1 MTLTLD
7 RPAPVRSGRL
17 LAAAQLTGSLG
28 DGAFLTCSVL
38 FFTRIVGLSPAQVG
52 LGLTL
57 GWAVGSVAGVPLG
70 HLADRHGARGSAV
83 LLALATSASILT
95 FPLVR
100 TPLLFVLAACLYG
113 SCQTGLAAVRQALL
127 AALADPERRTR
138 VRAHLQSAGN
148 AGLAV
153 GAGLGGLALSAD
165 TAPAYLT
172 VFALDAAGFVVT
184 AVLLHRLPAVA
195 RTSSPRAGEPKLAVL
210 RDRPYALVTLLNAV
224 LLLRMPLLSVAIPL
238 WIVERTAAPGWTVSA
253 LFVLNTVMVVLLQVR
268 VAGRL
273 ANIGAAARMV
283 RRSGVLLFASCAAF
297 ALSAFGTSPWIAF
310 AALVVGAVVQVFG
323 EMLQSA
329 GTWEI
334 GFALAP
340 ADRQG
345 QYQGFFGTGV
355 SVARAA
361 GPVLLSTVVIGWGL
375 PGWLLLGAVFL
386 GAGWAMGP
394 AVRWARA
401 TAGARPAPQ
410 GGLGCV

>member
-1 MTLTLD
+1 MTLTVD
-7 RPAPVRSGRL
+7 RPAPPRSGRL
-17 LAAAQLTGSLG
+17 LAAAQLAGSLG
-28 DGAFLTCSVL
+28 DG
-38 FFTRIVGLSPAQVG
+38 TRIVGLSPAQVG

-95 FPLVR
+95 FLLVR

-138 VRAHLQSAGN
+138 IRARLQSAGN

-172 VFALDAAGFVVT
+172 VFVLDALGFVVT
-184 AVLLHRLPAVA
+184 AALMLALPSVPASA
-195 RTSSPRAGEPKLAVL
+195 PRTGEPKLAVL

-238 WIVERTAAPGWTVSA
+238 WIVERTSAPGWAVSA
-253 LFVLNTVMVVLLQVR
+253 LFVLNTVVVVLLQVR

-273 ANIGAAARMV
+273 ASIGAAARMV
-283 RRSGVLLFASCAAF
+283 RRSGVLLFASCVAF
-297 ALSAFGTSPWIAF
+297 ALAASGTSPWVAF
-310 AALVVGAVVQVFG
+310 AVLVVGAVVQVFG

-355 SVARAA
+355 SVARAI

-375 PGWLLLGAVFL
+375 PGWLLLGALFL
-386 GAGWAMGP
+386 AAGYAMGP
-394 AVRWARA
+394 AVRWAQSTRV
-401 TAGARPAPQ
+401 TPG
-410 GGLGCV
+410 

>member
-1 MTLTLD
+1 MTLTVD
-7 RPAPVRSGRL
+7 RPAPARPGRL
-17 LAAAQLTGSLG
+17 LAAAQLAGSLG

-95 FPLVR
+95 FLLVR

-113 SCQTGLAAVRQALL
+113 SCQTGLSAVRQALL

-138 VRAHLQSAGN
+138 IRAQLQSAGN

-172 VFALDAAGFVVT
+172 VFVLDALSFVVT
-184 AVLLHRLPAVA
+184 AALMVALPSVT
-195 RTSSPRAGEPKLAVL
+195 TSAPRAGEPKLAVL

-253 LFVLNTVMVVLLQVR
+253 LFVLNTVVVVLLQVR

-273 ANIGAAARMV
+273 ASIGAAARMV
-283 RRSGVLLFASCAAF
+283 RRSGVLLLASCVAF
-297 ALSAFGTSPWIAF
+297 ALSASGTSPWVAF
-310 AALVVGAVVQVFG
+310 AVLVVGALVQVFG

-340 ADRQG
+340 ADKQG

-355 SVARAA
+355 SVARAV

-386 GAGWAMGP
+386 AAGWAMGP
-394 AVRWARA
+394 AVRWAQSTRVP
-401 TAGARPAPQ
+401 AGA
-410 GGLGCV
+410 C

>member
-1 MTLTLD
+1 MTLTSD
-7 RPAPVRSGRL
+7 RPARTGRL
-17 LAAAQLTGSLG
+17 LAAAQLAGSLG

-38 FFTRIVGLSPAQVG
+38 FFTRIAGLTPAQVG

-57 GWAVGSVAGVPLG
+57 GWAVGSVAGMPLG
-70 HLADRHGARGSAV
+70 HLADRHGARGAAV
-83 LLALATSASILT
+83 LLALATSASILV

-100 TPLLFVLAACLYG
+100 TPLLFAVAACLYG

-127 AALADPERRTR
+127 AALADPDRRTR
-138 VRAHLQSAGN
+138 IRAQLQSAGN

-172 VFALDAAGFVVT
+172 VFVLDALSFLVT
-184 AVLLHRLPAVA
+184 AALVLALPAVTTSA
-195 RTSSPRAGEPKLAVL
+195 PRTGEPKLAVL

-253 LFVLNTVMVVLLQVR
+253 LFVLNTVVVVLLQVR

-273 ANIGAAARMV
+273 ASIGSAAKMV
-283 RRSGVLLFASCAAF
+283 RRAGVLLFASCVAF
-297 ALSAFGTSPWIAF
+297 ALSAFGTSPWTAF
-310 AALVVGAVVQVFG
+310 AVLVVGAVVQVFG

-340 ADRQG
+340 ADQQG

-355 SVARAA
+355 SVARAV

-375 PGWLLLGAVFL
+375 PGWLLLGAIFL
-386 GAGWAMGP
+386 AAGWAMGP
-394 AVRWARA
+394 AVRWARTSA
-401 TAGARPAPQ
+401 GTASAAV
-410 GGLGCV
+410 C

>member
-1 MTLTLD
+1 MTVTLD
-7 RPAPVRSGRL
+7 RPAPARPGRL
-17 LAAAQLTGSLG
+17 LAAAQLAGSLG

-38 FFTRIVGLSPAQVG
+38 FFTRIVGLTPAQVG

-95 FPLVR
+95 FLLVR

-138 VRAHLQSAGN
+138 IRAQLQSAGN

-172 VFALDAAGFVVT
+172 VFVLDAATFVVT
-184 AVLLHRLPAVA
+184 AGLMLALPAVTPSA
-195 RTSSPRAGEPKLAVL
+195 PRAGEPKLAVL
-210 RDRPYALVTLLNAV
+210 RDRPYALVTLLNAI

-253 LFVLNTVMVVLLQVR
+253 LFVLNTVVVVLLQVR

-273 ANIGAAARMV
+273 ASIGSAARMV
-283 RRSGVLLFASCAAF
+283 RRSGVLLLASCVAF
-297 ALSAFGTSPWIAF
+297 ALSASGTSPWIAF
-310 AALVVGAVVQVFG
+310 AVLVVGAVVQVFG

-355 SVARAA
+355 SVARAI

-386 GAGWAMGP
+386 AAGWAMGP
-394 AVRWARA
+394 AVRWAQA
-401 TAGARPAPQ
+401 TR
-410 GGLGCV
+410 

>member
-1 MTLTLD
+1 MTALLERPKT
-7 RPAPVRSGRL
+7 RPAGRL
-17 LAAAQLTGSLG
+17 LAAAQLVASLG

-38 FFTRIVGLSPAQVG
+38 FFTRIAGLTPAQVG

-83 LLALATSASILT
+83 LLALATATSILA
-95 FPLVR
+95 FLVVRSPLA
-100 TPLLFVLAACLYG
+100 FVLAACLYG

-165 TAPAYLT
+165 TASAYLT
-172 VFALDAAGFVVT
+172 VFVLDAAAFVVT
-184 AVLLHRLPAVA
+184 AVLLRALPAVP
-195 RTSSPRAGEPKLAVL
+195 RTSARPGAPRSAVL

-253 LFVLNTVMVVLLQVR
+253 LFVLNTVVVVVLQVR

-273 ANIGAAARMV
+273 TSLDSAARMV
-283 RRSGVLLFASCAAF
+283 LRSGVVLLASCVAF
-297 ALSAFGTSPWIAF
+297 ALSALGTSPAVAF
-310 AALVVGAVVQVFG
+310 GVLVAGALVQVLG

-329 GTWEI
+329 GSWEI

-340 ADRQG
+340 ADKQG
-345 QYQGFFGTGV
+345 EYQGFFGSGI
-355 SVARAA
+355 SVARAL
-361 GPVLLSTVVIGWGL
+361 GPVLLSTVVIGWGI

-394 AVRWARA
+394 AVRWAAA
-401 TAGARPAPQ
+401 TRLAPH
-410 GGLGCV
+410 

>member
-1 MTLTLD
+1 MTLTQD
-7 RPAPVRSGRL
+7 RPARL
-17 LAAAQLTGSLG
+17 LAAAQLAGSLG

-38 FFTRIVGLSPAQVG
+38 FFTRVAGLTPAQVG

-70 HLADRHGARGSAV
+70 HLADRHGARGCAI
-83 LLALATSASILT
+83 LLALATSASILV
-95 FPLVR
+95 FPFVR
-100 TPLLFVLAACLYG
+100 SPLLFVLAACLYG

-138 VRAHLQSAGN
+138 IRAQLQSAGN

-165 TAPAYLT
+165 TKSAYVT
-172 VFALDAAGFVVT
+172 VFALDAAAFIVT
-184 AVLLHRLPAVA
+184 AVLMVKLPPVA
-195 RTSSPRAGEPKLAVL
+195 ASAPRAGEPKWAVL
-210 RDRPYALVTLLNAV
+210 RDRPYAVVTVLNAV

-253 LFVLNTVMVVLLQVR
+253 LFVLNTVVVVLLQVR

-273 ANIGAAARMV
+273 ASIGAAARMV
-283 RRSGVLLFASCAAF
+283 RRSGVLLLASCVAF
-297 ALSAFGTSPWIAF
+297 ALAAAGTSPWTAF
-310 AALVVGAVVQVFG
+310 AVLVAGAVVQVFG

-355 SVARAA
+355 SVARAV

-386 GAGWAMGP
+386 AAGVAMGT
-394 AVRWARA
+394 AVRWAQAARS
-401 TAGARPAPQ
+401 TAGTTAAAR
-410 GGLGCV
+410 

>member
-1 MTLTLD
+1 MTLTQD
-7 RPAPVRSGRL
+7 RPARL
-17 LAAAQLTGSLG
+17 LAAAQLAGSLG

-38 FFTRIVGLSPAQVG
+38 FFTRVAGLTPAQVG

-70 HLADRHGARGSAV
+70 HLADRHGARGCAI
-83 LLALATSASILT
+83 LLALATSASILV
-95 FPLVR
+95 FPFVR
-100 TPLLFVLAACLYG
+100 TPLLFALAACLYG
-113 SCQTGLAAVRQALL
+113 SCQTSLAAVRQALL
-127 AALADPERRTR
+127 AALADPDRRTR
-138 VRAHLQSAGN
+138 IRARLQSAGN

-165 TAPAYLT
+165 TASAYVI
-172 VFALDAAGFVVT
+172 VFALDAAAFVVT
-184 AVLLHRLPAVA
+184 AVLMLSLPPVA
-195 RTSSPRAGEPKLAVL
+195 ASVPRAGEPKLAVL

-253 LFVLNTVMVVLLQVR
+253 LFVLNTVVVVLLQVR

-273 ANIGAAARMV
+273 ASIGAAARMV
-283 RRSGVLLFASCAAF
+283 RRSGVLLLVSCVAF
-297 ALSAFGTSPWIAF
+297 ALAAGTSPWTAF
-310 AALVVGAVVQVFG
+310 AVLVVGALVQVFG

-329 GTWEI
+329 GTWDI

-355 SVARAA
+355 SVARAV
-361 GPVLLSTVVIGWGL
+361 GPVLLSTVVVGWGL

-386 GAGWAMGP
+386 AAGAAMDP
-394 AVRWARA
+394 AVRWAQA
-401 TAGARPAPQ
+401 ARTPADA
-410 GGLGCV
+410 VAVR

>member
-1 MTLTLD
+1 MTVTLD
-7 RPAPVRSGRL
+7 RPAATNRRPGRL
-17 LAAAQLTGSLG
+17 LAAAQLAGSLG

-38 FFTRIVGLSPAQVG
+38 FFTRIVGLTPAQVG

-83 LLALATSASILT
+83 LLALATAVSILA
-95 FPLVR
+95 FLFVR
-100 TPLLFVLAACLYG
+100 SPLLFVLAACLYG

-165 TAPAYLT
+165 TASAYLT
-172 VFALDAAGFVVT
+172 VFVLDAVSFVVT
-184 AVLLHRLPAVA
+184 AALMLALPAVT
-195 RTSSPRAGEPKLAVL
+195 TSAPRAGEPKLAVL
-210 RDRPYALVTLLNAV
+210 RDRPYALVTLLNAI

-253 LFVLNTVMVVLLQVR
+253 LFVLNTVVVVLFQVR
-268 VAGRL
+268 LAGRL
-273 ANIGAAARMV
+273 ASIGAAARMV
-283 RRSGVLLFASCAAF
+283 RRSGLLLFASCVAF
-297 ALSAFGTSPWIAF
+297 ALSALGTSPGIAF
-310 AALVVGAVVQVFG
+310 AVLVAGALVQVLG

-329 GTWEI
+329 GSWEI

-340 ADRQG
+340 ADQQG
-345 QYQGFFGTGV
+345 QYQGFFGTGT
-355 SVARAA
+355 SVARAI

-375 PGWLLLGAVFL
+375 PGWLLMGAVFL
-386 GAGWAMGP
+386 AAGWAMGP
-394 AVRWARA
+394 AVRWATTSA
-401 TAGARPAPQ
+401 AAR
-410 GGLGCV
+410 

>member
-1 MTLTLD
+1 MTVTLD
-7 RPAPVRSGRL
+7 RPAATNRRPGRL
-17 LAAAQLTGSLG
+17 LAAAQLAGSLG

-38 FFTRIVGLSPAQVG
+38 FFTRIVGLTPAQVG

-83 LLALATSASILT
+83 LLALATAVSILA
-95 FPLVR
+95 FLFVR
-100 TPLLFVLAACLYG
+100 SPLLFVLAACLYG

-165 TAPAYLT
+165 TASAYLT
-172 VFALDAAGFVVT
+172 VFVLDAVSFVVT
-184 AVLLHRLPAVA
+184 AALMLALPPVT
-195 RTSSPRAGEPKLAVL
+195 TSAPRAGEPKLAVL
-210 RDRPYALVTLLNAV
+210 RDRPYALVTLLNAI

-253 LFVLNTVMVVLLQVR
+253 LFVLNTVVVVLLQVR

-273 ANIGAAARMV
+273 ASIGAAARMV
-283 RRSGVLLFASCAAF
+283 RRSGLLLFASCVAF
-297 ALSAFGTSPWIAF
+297 ALSALGTSPWIAF
-310 AALVVGAVVQVFG
+310 AVLVAGALVQVLG

-329 GTWEI
+329 GSWEI

-340 ADRQG
+340 ADQQG
-345 QYQGFFGTGV
+345 QYQGFFGTGT
-355 SVARAA
+355 SVARAI

-375 PGWLLLGAVFL
+375 PGWLLMGAVFL

-394 AVRWARA
+394 AVRWATTSA
-401 TAGARPAPQ
+401 AAR
-410 GGLGCV
+410 

>member
-1 MTLTLD
+1 MTKTPD
-7 RPAPVRSGRL
+7 RL
-17 LAAAQLTGSLG
+17 LAAAQLVGSLG

-38 FFTRIVGLSPAQVG
+38 FFTRIAGLTPAQVG

-83 LLALATSASILT
+83 LLALATGASILT
-95 FPLVR
+95 FLVVR
-100 TPLLFVLAACLYG
+100 SPVLFVLAACLYG
-113 SCQTGLAAVRQALL
+113 SCQTGLAAARQALL

-138 VRAHLQSAGN
+138 IRAQLQSAGN

-165 TAPAYLT
+165 TASAYLT
-172 VFALDAAGFVVT
+172 VFVLDAGSFAVT
-184 AVLLHRLPAVA
+184 AALLLALPAVPVA
-195 RTSSPRAGEPKLAVL
+195 APRTGEPKLAVL
-210 RDRPYALVTLLNAV
+210 RDRPYALVTLLNAI

-238 WIVERTAAPGWTVSA
+238 WIVEHTAAPSWTVSA
-253 LFVLNTVMVVLLQVR
+253 LFVLNTVVVVLLQVR

-273 ANIGAAARMV
+273 AGTGAAARMV
-283 RRSGVLLFASCAAF
+283 RRSGVLLLVSCVAF
-297 ALSAFGTSPWIAF
+297 AGSAYGSSPWIAF
-310 AALVVGAVVQVFG
+310 AVLVVGALVQVAG

-329 GTWEI
+329 GSWEI

-340 ADRQG
+340 ADQQG

-355 SVARAA
+355 SVARAL

-386 GAGWAMGP
+386 AAGWAMGP
-394 AVRWARA
+394 AVRWAQAAKPVRISVA
-401 TAGARPAPQ
+401 AR
-410 GGLGCV
+410 

>member
-1 MTLTLD
+1 MTVTLD
-7 RPAPVRSGRL
+7 RPAATNRRPGRL
-17 LAAAQLTGSLG
+17 LAAAQLAGSLG

-38 FFTRIVGLSPAQVG
+38 FFTRIVGLTPAQVG

-83 LLALATSASILT
+83 LLALATAVSILA
-95 FPLVR
+95 FLFVR
-100 TPLLFVLAACLYG
+100 SPLLFVLAACLYG

-165 TAPAYLT
+165 TASAYLT
-172 VFALDAAGFVVT
+172 VFVLDAVSFVVT
-184 AVLLHRLPAVA
+184 AALMLALPPVT
-195 RTSSPRAGEPKLAVL
+195 TSVPRAGEPKLAVL
-210 RDRPYALVTLLNAV
+210 RDRPYALVTLLNAI

-253 LFVLNTVMVVLLQVR
+253 LFVLNTVVVVLLQVR

-273 ANIGAAARMV
+273 ASIGAAARMV
-283 RRSGVLLFASCAAF
+283 RRSGLLLFASCVAF
-297 ALSAFGTSPWIAF
+297 ALSALGTSPWIAF
-310 AALVVGAVVQVFG
+310 AVLVAGALVQVLG

-329 GTWEI
+329 GSWEI

-340 ADRQG
+340 AGQQG
-345 QYQGFFGTGV
+345 QYQGFFGTGT
-355 SVARAA
+355 SVARAI

-375 PGWLLLGAVFL
+375 PGWLLMGAVFL
-386 GAGWAMGP
+386 AAGWAMGP
-394 AVRWARA
+394 AVRWATTSA
-401 TAGARPAPQ
+401 AAR
-410 GGLGCV
+410 

>member
-1 MTLTLD
+1 MTLTVD
-7 RPAPVRSGRL
+7 RPAPARPGRL
-17 LAAAQLTGSLG
+17 LAAAQLAGSLG

-38 FFTRIVGLSPAQVG
+38 FFTQIVGLTPAQVG

-83 LLALATSASILT
+83 LLGLATSASILT
-95 FPLVR
+95 FLLVR

-127 AALADPERRTR
+127 AALTDPERRTC
-138 VRAHLQSAGN
+138 VRAQLQSAGN

-153 GAGLGGLALSAD
+153 GAGLGGLALSVD
-165 TAPAYLT
+165 TASAYLT
-172 VFALDAAGFVVT
+172 VFVLDALTFVVT
-184 AVLLHRLPAVA
+184 AGLMLALPSVTTSAP
-195 RTSSPRAGEPKLAVL
+195 RTGEPKPAVL

-253 LFVLNTVMVVLLQVR
+253 LFVLNTVVVVLLQVR

-273 ANIGAAARMV
+273 ASIGAAARMV
-283 RRSGVLLFASCAAF
+283 RRSGVLLLASCVAF

-310 AALVVGAVVQVFG
+310 GMLVVGALVQVFG

-340 ADRQG
+340 ADQQG

-386 GAGWAMGP
+386 AAGWAVGP
-394 AVRWARA
+394 AVRWAQA
-401 TAGARPAPQ
+401 TR
-410 GGLGCV
+410 

>member
-1 MTLTLD
+1 MTALLE
-7 RPAPVRSGRL
+7 RPKTRRPGRL
-17 LAAAQLTGSLG
+17 LAAAQLAGSLG

-38 FFTRIVGLSPAQVG
+38 FFTRIAGLTPAQVG

-70 HLADRHGARGSAV
+70 RLADRHGARGAAV
-83 LLALATSASILT
+83 LLALATGTSILA
-95 FPLVR
+95 FLVVR
-100 TPLLFVLAACLYG
+100 SPVLFVLAACLYG

-165 TAPAYLT
+165 TASAYST
-172 VFALDAAGFVVT
+172 VFVLDAAAFVVT
-184 AVLLHRLPAVA
+184 AALLHRLPAVP
-195 RTSSPRAGEPKLAVL
+195 RTASPRTAAPKSAVL
-210 RDRPYALVTLLNAV
+210 RDRPYALVTLLNAI

-238 WIVERTAAPGWTVSA
+238 WIVEHTTAPGWTVSA
-253 LFVLNTVMVVLLQVR
+253 LFVLNTVVVVVLQVR

-273 ANIGAAARMV
+273 TTLGSAARMV
-283 RRSGVLLFASCAAF
+283 RRSGVVLLASCVAF
-297 ALSAFGTSPWIAF
+297 ALSTLGTSPAVAF
-310 AALVVGAVVQVFG
+310 AVLVAGALVQVLG

-329 GTWEI
+329 GSWEI

-340 ADRQG
+340 ADKQG
-345 QYQGFFGTGV
+345 EYQGFFGTGT
-355 SVARAA
+355 SVARAV
-361 GPVLLSTVVIGWGL
+361 GPVLLSTVVVGGGL
-375 PGWLLLGAVFL
+375 AGWLVLGAVFA

-394 AVRWARA
+394 AVRWAAA
-401 TAGARPAPQ
+401 TR
-410 GGLGCV
+410 

>member
-1 MTLTLD
+1 MTLTVD
-7 RPAPVRSGRL
+7 RPAPARPGRL
-17 LAAAQLTGSLG
+17 LAAAQLAGSLG

-95 FPLVR
+95 FLLVR
-100 TPLLFVLAACLYG
+100 SPLLFVLAACLYG

-138 VRAHLQSAGN
+138 VRAQLQSAGN
-148 AGLAV
+148 AGLAI

-165 TAPAYLT
+165 TASAYLT
-172 VFALDAAGFVVT
+172 VFVLDAATFVVT
-184 AVLLHRLPAVA
+184 AALMLALPPVTTSAP
-195 RTSSPRAGEPKLAVL
+195 RTGEPKLAVL
-210 RDRPYALVTLLNAV
+210 RDRPYALVTVLNAV

-253 LFVLNTVMVVLLQVR
+253 LFVLNTVVVVLVQVR

-273 ANIGAAARMV
+273 ASIGSAARMV
-283 RRSGVLLFASCAAF
+283 RRSGVLLLASCVAF
-297 ALSAFGTSPWIAF
+297 ALSASGTSPSVAF
-310 AALVVGAVVQVFG
+310 AVLVVGALVQVFG

-340 ADRQG
+340 ADKQG

-355 SVARAA
+355 SVARAI
-361 GPVLLSTVVIGWGL
+361 GPVLLSTVVVGWGL
-375 PGWLLLGAVFL
+375 PGWLLMGAVFL
-386 GAGWAMGP
+386 AAGWAMGP
-394 AVRWARA
+394 AVRWA
-401 TAGARPAPQ
+401 ARTSAAAR
-410 GGLGCV
+410 

>member
-1 MTLTLD
+1 M
-7 RPAPVRSGRL
+7 PAFPPRHVPSRL
-17 LAAAQLTGSLG
+17 LAVAQLASSLG

-38 FFTRIVGLSPAQVG
+38 FFTRIVGLTPAQTG

-70 HLADRHGARGSAV
+70 HLADRHGARGAAV
-83 LLALATSASILT
+83 LLALATGASILA
-95 FPLVR
+95 FLVVR
-100 TPLLFVLAACLYG
+100 TPLLFALAACLYG

-153 GAGLGGLALSAD
+153 GAGLGGLALSAGS
-165 TAPAYLT
+165 ASAYLT
-172 VFALDAAGFVVT
+172 VFALDAASFVVAA
-184 AVLLHRLPAVA
+184 AVLRALPPVTAPA
-195 RTSSPRAGEPKLAVL
+195 ARAGEPKLAVL

-238 WIVERTAAPGWTVSA
+238 WIVERTAAPSWTVSA
-253 LFVLNTVMVVLLQVR
+253 LFVLNTVVVVLCQVR

-273 ANIGAAARMV
+273 TGTGAAARMV
-283 RRSGVLLFASCAAF
+283 RRSGLLLFASCVAF
-297 ALSAFGTSPWIAF
+297 ALSALGTSPWVAS
-310 AALVVGAVVQVFG
+310 AVLVAGALVQVFG

-340 ADRQG
+340 ADKQG
-345 QYQGFFGTGV
+345 QYQGFFGTGT
-355 SVARAA
+355 SVARAI
-361 GPVLLSTVVIGWGL
+361 GPVLLSTVVIGWDL
-375 PGWLLLGAVFL
+375 PGWLLMGAVFVA
-386 GAGWAMGP
+386 AGWAMGP
-394 AVRWARA
+394 AVRWATRESTTTPA
-401 TAGARPAPQ
+401 AAR
-410 GGLGCV
+410 

>member
-1 MTLTLD
+1 MTKTPD
-7 RPAPVRSGRL
+7 RL
-17 LAAAQLTGSLG
+17 LAAAQLAGSLG

-38 FFTRIVGLSPAQVG
+38 FFTRIAGLTPAQVG

-83 LLALATSASILT
+83 LLALATGASILT
-95 FPLVR
+95 FLLVR
-100 TPLLFVLAACLYG
+100 SPVLFVLAACLYG
-113 SCQTGLAAVRQALL
+113 SCQTGLAAARQALL

-138 VRAHLQSAGN
+138 IRARLQSAGN

-165 TAPAYLT
+165 TASAYLT
-172 VFALDAAGFVVT
+172 VFVLDAACFAVT
-184 AVLLHRLPAVA
+184 AGLLLALPAVA
-195 RTSSPRAGEPKLAVL
+195 PSAPRTGEPKLAVL
-210 RDRPYALVTLLNAV
+210 RDRPYALVTLLNAI

-253 LFVLNTVMVVLLQVR
+253 LFVLNTVVVVLLQVR

-273 ANIGAAARMV
+273 ASIGSAARMV
-283 RRSGVLLFASCAAF
+283 RRSGVLLLASCVAF
-297 ALSAFGTSPWIAF
+297 AVSASGTSPWIAF
-310 AALVVGAVVQVFG
+310 AVLVVGALVQVAG

-329 GTWEI
+329 GSWEI

-340 ADRQG
+340 PDQQG

-355 SVARAA
+355 SVARAI

-375 PGWLLLGAVFL
+375 PGWLLLGALFL
-386 GAGWAMGP
+386 AAGWAMGP
-394 AVRWARA
+394 AARWAEA
-401 TAGARPAPQ
+401 TRPVRPKAA
-410 GGLGCV
+410 LSLRK

>member
-1 MTLTLD
+1 MTVTLD
-7 RPAPVRSGRL
+7 RPAATNRRPGRL
-17 LAAAQLTGSLG
+17 LAAAQLAGSLG

-38 FFTRIVGLSPAQVG
+38 FFTRIVGLTPAQVG

-70 HLADRHGARGSAV
+70 HLADRRGARGSAV
-83 LLALATSASILT
+83 LLALATAVSILA
-95 FPLVR
+95 FLFVR
-100 TPLLFVLAACLYG
+100 SPLLFVLAACLYG

-165 TAPAYLT
+165 TASAYLT
-172 VFALDAAGFVVT
+172 VFVLDAVSFVVT
-184 AVLLHRLPAVA
+184 AALMLALPAV
-195 RTSSPRAGEPKLAVL
+195 TTTVPRAGEPKLAVL
-210 RDRPYALVTLLNAV
+210 RDRPYALVTLLNAI

-238 WIVERTAAPGWTVSA
+238 WIVERTTAPGWTVSA
-253 LFVLNTVMVVLLQVR
+253 LFVLNTVVVVLLQVR

-273 ANIGAAARMV
+273 ASIGAAARMV
-283 RRSGVLLFASCAAF
+283 RRSGLLLFASCVAF
-297 ALSAFGTSPWIAF
+297 ALSALGTSPGIAF
-310 AALVVGAVVQVFG
+310 AVLVAGALVQVLG

-329 GTWEI
+329 GSWEI

-340 ADRQG
+340 ADQQG
-345 QYQGFFGTGV
+345 QYQGFFGTGT
-355 SVARAA
+355 SVARAI

-375 PGWLLLGAVFL
+375 PGWLLMGAVFL
-386 GAGWAMGP
+386 AAGWAMGP
-394 AVRWARA
+394 AVRWATTSA
-401 TAGARPAPQ
+401 AAR
-410 GGLGCV
+410 

>member
-1 MTLTLD
+1 MTLTAD
-7 RPAPVRSGRL
+7 RPAPARSGRL
-17 LAAAQLTGSLG
+17 LAAAQLAGSLG

-95 FPLVR
+95 FLLVR
-100 TPLLFVLAACLYG
+100 TPLLFALAACLYG

-127 AALADPERRTR
+127 AVLADPERRTR
-138 VRAHLQSAGN
+138 IRARLQSAGN

-172 VFALDAAGFVVT
+172 VFVLDALSFVVT
-184 AVLLHRLPAVA
+184 AALMLALPTVT
-195 RTSSPRAGEPKLAVL
+195 TSAPRVGEPKLAVL

-238 WIVERTAAPGWTVSA
+238 WIVERTTAPGWTVSA
-253 LFVLNTVMVVLLQVR
+253 LFVLNTVVVVLLQVR

-273 ANIGAAARMV
+273 ASIGSAARMV
-283 RRSGVLLFASCAAF
+283 RRSGVLLCASCVAF
-297 ALSAFGTSPWIAF
+297 ALSAAGTSPWIAF
-310 AALVVGAVVQVFG
+310 AVLVVGAVVQVFG

-340 ADRQG
+340 ADQQG

-355 SVARAA
+355 SVARAI

-375 PGWLLLGAVFL
+375 PGWLLLGAVFVA
-386 GAGWAMGP
+386 AGWAMGP
-394 AVRWARA
+394 AVRWAQA
-401 TAGARPAPQ
+401 TR
-410 GGLGCV
+410 